1 MYSHVLEI
9 PCFWNVVLH
18 QGQGSQGK
26 VTHRRHCQPVTFLLW
41 GDCVHRYPTECPTWY
56 GSIKLSVCL
65 VPLVSSLITEL
76 TEIPCELL
84 PDPRSCVFRVPC
96 NPNTPLYTIFKL
108 PSWHYYPIDPPHP
121 STPPTI
127 TSSRSS
133 TTDVRTHPNRR
144 VWMCQAGTM
153 VPCLYYALVGLH
165 GPQTTMPSG
174 VDFHSWSPLLKHIF
188 PSSNIASCPA
198 FCSLLLLT
206 KYTVCSRGHAANTKT
221 QSCELRLFS
230 SDINS
235 PSYVPI
241 LALQYTPTAAWLASR
256 FQCTFHPRTG
266 LVTLSSKLLTSGLNF
281 RPCIV
286 LFSTCFYFS
295 DSDLE
300 CECIQQPPWAHFYDF
315 FPRTQDKIET

>member
-1 MYSHVLEI
+1 MDHRP
-9 PCFWNVVLH
+9 PC
-18 QGQGSQGK
+18 
-26 VTHRRHCQPVTFLLW
+26 
-41 GDCVHRYPTECPTWY
+41 
-56 GSIKLSVCL
+56 
-65 VPLVSSLITEL
+65 PLVLIS
-76 TEIPCELL
+76 IPGA
-84 PDPRSCVFRVPC
+84 
-96 NPNTPLYTIFKL
+96 
-108 PSWHYYPIDPPHP
+108 H
-121 STPPTI
+121 
-127 TSSRSS
+127 
-133 TTDVRTHPNRR
+133 
-144 VWMCQAGTM
+144 
-153 VPCLYYALVGLH
+153 
-165 GPQTTMPSG
+165 
-174 VDFHSWSPLLKHIF
+174 
-188 PSSNIASCPA
+188 SSNIYFPPPILHPVLPSAH
-198 FCSLLLLT
+198 FFFWHT

-315 FPRTQDKIET
+315 YPRTQDKIET